1 MRAMGPA
8 FPRPR
13 SMQATAAVLSQWS
26 RAMVAGAAWRMDVMA
41 TMAAMSSSAF
51 MWREPLAMSLSR
63 SAGH

>member
-1 MRAMGPA
+1 
-8 FPRPR
+8 
-13 SMQATAAVLSQWS
+13 MQATAAVLSQWS